1 MMSRGNKWSS
11 NEDAQLRQG
20 VASLGS
26 RRWKEIARTYVPT
39 RTATQCRQRWY
50 NQLQPDIRKGTW
62 SVEENNMFQ
71 KAVNKYGHHNWPT
84 VAAAVPHRTPKQ
96 CREHWARHFN
106 PLIDHGPFTPKDD
119 ETLMRMIAQGHGNAH
134 IGRHLSTFR
143 TADQVKTRYRT
154 LTCASS
160 SRVQPAAKKR
170 RLSPLV
176 DDVQVDGNVQ
186 VDDDVQVDDVVQ
198 VDDDVQVD
206 DVSQSCF
213 RDNRQR
219 PQPNPRQH
227 AVCPLDILVPTHINQ
242 LFRPPAPQPVD
253 ISQLAT
259 SQLATP
265 QHQHVFNPSTTTVV
279 W

>member
-1 MMSRGNKWSS
+1 MSRGNKWSS
-11 NEDAQLRQG
+11 DEDAQLRQG
-20 VASLGS
+20 VALLGS

-39 RTATQCRQRWY
+39 RDAKQCRQRWN
-50 NQLQPDIRKGTW
+50 NQLQPGIRKGTW
-62 SVEENNMFQ
+62 SVEENIMFQ
-71 KAVNKYGHHNWPT
+71 MAVNKYGHHNWPT

-96 CREHWARHFN
+96 CREHWVRHFN
-106 PLIDHGPFTPKDD
+106 PLIDHGPFTPEDD

-176 DDVQVDGNVQ
+176 DDVQVD
-186 VDDDVQVDDVVQ
+186 DL
-198 VDDDVQVD
+198 
-206 DVSQSCF
+206 SQSCF

-227 AVCPLDILVPTHINQ
+227 AVCPFALVVPTHINQ
-242 LFRPPAPQPVD
+242 LCRPPAPQPVD
-253 ISQLAT
+253 ISQLT
-259 SQLATP
+259 TP
-265 QHQHVFNPSTTTVV
+265 QHQHVFNPFATTVV